1 MKKSVEKTALI
12 FLGGEEYEGEI
23 VSDGKIVVAC
33 DRAFLFL
40 RKRGIKPDVVVGDFD
55 SLGFVPEGAE
65 VYPSEKDQT
74 DFALAVDECEK
85 IGIRRASVYCAGGG
99 REDHFLANVGIAI
112 NAYKRGIL
120 LEFITNYSKFFIA
133 EKRIVIPAE
142 RGQTVSVLPLFRA
155 KVSSSHG
162 LKYPYRDVEL
172 PFDSSLGVSN
182 VALEKDPVLEVEE
195 GLVLVFVDNGRE
207 VL

>member
-74 DFALAVDECEK
+74 DFALAVDEFEK
-85 IGIRRASVYCAGGG
+85 IG
-99 REDHFLANVGIAI
+99 N
-112 NAYKRGIL
+112 
-120 LEFITNYSKFFIA
+120 
-133 EKRIVIPAE
+133 
-142 RGQTVSVLPLFRA
+142 
-155 KVSSSHG
+155 
-162 LKYPYRDVEL
+162 RDVPTIESYTL
-172 PFDSSLGVSN
+172 DSSNKIS
-182 VALEKDPVLEVEE
+182 
-195 GLVLVFVDNGRE
+195 RS
-207 VL
+207 